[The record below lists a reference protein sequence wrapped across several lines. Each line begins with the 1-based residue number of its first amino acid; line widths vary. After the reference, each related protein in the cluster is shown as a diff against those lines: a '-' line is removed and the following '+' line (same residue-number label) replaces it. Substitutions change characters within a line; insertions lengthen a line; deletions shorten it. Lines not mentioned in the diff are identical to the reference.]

1 MLSESTLNL
10 GDAPPTAPHRSRGM
24 YIAITKKQDEGMPSR
39 CVSGQFVLQQA
50 PRSELCWDG
59 WDAPWEVSSPNRSC
73 PPPLSHHYHP
83 QIIPEL
89 ISTVFAYVHFTVYNV
104 CNATSVLKPHELK
117 LSVY

>member
-50 PRSELCWDG
+50 PRSELYWDG

-73 PPPLSHHYHP
+73 PPPPLSPLPPSDHSRIYFHSICLCTFYS
-83 QIIPEL
+83 L
-89 ISTVFAYVHFTVYNV
+89 
-104 CNATSVLKPHELK
+104 
-117 LSVY
+117 

>member
-50 PRSELCWDG
+50 PRSELYWDG

-73 PPPLSHHYHP
+73 PPPSLTTTTLRSFQNLFPQYLLMYILQFITCVMLRLYLS
-83 QIIPEL
+83 L
-89 ISTVFAYVHFTVYNV
+89 MN
-104 CNATSVLKPHELK
+104 
-117 LSVY
+117 